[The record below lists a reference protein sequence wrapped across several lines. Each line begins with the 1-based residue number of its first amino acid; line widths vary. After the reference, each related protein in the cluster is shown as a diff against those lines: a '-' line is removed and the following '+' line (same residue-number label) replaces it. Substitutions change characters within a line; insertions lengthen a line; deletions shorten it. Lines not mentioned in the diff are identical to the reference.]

1 MNLWILTEERPKKKV
16 INQIISKIC
25 KDKKIK
31 YKINDIK
38 FNPLFENNKFSFIYS
53 IEGIIIDGFE
63 RILIKIVSG
72 RSSFVDFLVYFSN
85 ELPRPENKPE
95 YAIEETKTSDKES
108 RNTGVYQRCS
118 KFVYVNLHYPNCK
131 KIMLYNIR
139 VTDNKN
145 PTETNI
151 FGTRM
156 LITLGVEILG
166 KILNPQIFKKF
177 ESIEEFIQFKD
188 NMRSAPKGN
197 VPILIKKYED
207 KITVSGRLFKAGGLS
222 HDPNIGA
229 LSIISQTLRKLG
241 WVKEI
246 IIILHGLSQSNIG
259 RNNKFIQIANEIN
272 IKLDGLTIPKTSLHE
287 EYWHYEKNSEKNGTI
302 LLHLLMMNIKDI
314 SIIYEN
320 HAGCER
326 GYFFDKNNT
335 PIVIHKYI
343 ENDKSKG
350 IIHIPDLIICNHKT
364 KEIYNYEGKT
374 YSNRVNGINEIDNF
388 DAVEKEYLKK
398 YYPDYEII
406 RGVVLY
412 GSNAETL
419 DNEKI
424 IFLLNK
430 EGKIIFNNNT
440 PNIIKEAVERFK

>member
-1 MNLWILTEERPKKKV
+1 
-16 INQIISKIC
+16 
-25 KDKKIK
+25 
-31 YKINDIK
+31 
-38 FNPLFENNKFSFIYS
+38 
-53 IEGIIIDGFE
+53 
-63 RILIKIVSG
+63 
-72 RSSFVDFLVYFSN
+72 
-85 ELPRPENKPE
+85 
-95 YAIEETKTSDKES
+95 
-108 RNTGVYQRCS
+108 
-118 KFVYVNLHYPNCK
+118 
-131 KIMLYNIR
+131 MLYNIR